1 MEADTSS
8 DPTTSLPPE
17 RVAEML
23 EAGGAQL
30 IDVRT
35 DFEWEAGH
43 VAGARH
49 IEIDEVSAHS
59 DTIEKGEPVV
69 FQCRGGSRSEMVASA
84 FRESGWD
91 AYNMEGGLQAW
102 ADRNLP
108 LEPEDGR
115 VEESRGLPGR

>member
-1 MEADTSS
+1 VAADTPS
-8 DPTTSLPPE
+8 DRAISLPPE

-23 EAGGAQL
+23 GAGEVQV

-35 DFEWEAGH
+35 GSEWEAGH
-43 VAGARH
+43 IAGARH

-59 DTIEKGEPVV
+59 DSIDKGKPVV

-91 AYNMEGGLQAW
+91 AHNMEGGLRAW
-102 ADRNLP
+102 ADADLP